1 MTKSVPTIASLLR
14 AHRPTGKST
23 GGFLSLCTC
32 GAAVD
37 DYDIHQ
43 QDVILTELFPHLA
56 TIHQDLIT
64 EPDSVFPKHLLYKS
78 QLEEADHTLG
88 TLRQWSDAH
97 PRDKRYPSNQGYNL
111 ALQEVNHILDTG
123 TLPDP
128 EE

>member
-1 MTKSVPTIASLLR
+1 MTNAIPTIASILR
-14 AHRPTGKST
+14 AHTPTGKST

-37 DYDIHQ
+37 EYALHQ
-43 QDVILTELFPHLA
+43 QEILLQELFPHLA

-78 QLEEADHTLG
+78 QLEEVDHTLD
-88 TLRQWSDAH
+88 TLHLWAEAA
-97 PRDKRYPSNQGYNL
+97 PRDPSNQGYNL
-111 ALQEVNHILDTG
+111 ALQEVNHILNTG

-128 EE
+128 EEK